1 MFPVAPTQGF
11 LGCELRVGVLLDH
24 RVNKYSTSIA
34 VADSFLKWLYE
45 FALVHFHTCS
55 TLLPTLDIGC
65 FCLFFFANGMDI
77 KWDLWDHGFYVTK
90 P

>member
-1 MFPVAPTQGF
+1 M
-11 LGCELRVGVLLDH
+11 LD
-24 RVNKYSTSIA
+24 RKVNKYSTSIA
-34 VADSFLKWLYE
+34 VARLFSEVVVE

-55 TLLPTLDIGC
+55 TLLPTLDIGWFFV
-65 FCLFFFANGMDI
+65 FCFFFANGMDI